1 MRTPCLHYTH
11 PLNLNAP
18 YTQAAATPFSMDT
31 TTLTQLVNKSLPTA
45 VGLAAIPFI
54 VHPIDNTVHAVMNA
68 TLRPAMRKYVCDRGG
83 NLAGL
88 ALCNEEECDAGKK
101 GGH

>member
-1 MRTPCLHYTH
+1 MT
-11 PLNLNAP
+11 A
-18 YTQAAATPFSMDT
+18 
-31 TTLTQLVNKSLPTA
+31 LVNKSLPTA

-68 TLRPAMRKYVCDRGG
+68 TLRPAMRKYVCSNGG

-88 ALCNEEECDAGKK
+88 AVCSDEACAKESAK
-101 GGH
+101 H